1 MNEVRLEDLDKW
13 YDEAMENI
21 DVSSDDKSEP
31 NSVSMTQILDSYE
44 ESKEQY

>member
-1 MNEVRLEDLDKW
+1 MSEVRLEELDKW
-13 YDEAMENI
+13 YDAAMEGI
-21 DVSSDDKSEP
+21 DVSANDKSEA